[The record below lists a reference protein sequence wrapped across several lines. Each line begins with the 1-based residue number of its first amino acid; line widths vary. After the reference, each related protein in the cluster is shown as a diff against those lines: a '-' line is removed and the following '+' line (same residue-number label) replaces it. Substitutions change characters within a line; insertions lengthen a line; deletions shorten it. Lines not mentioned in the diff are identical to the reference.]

1 MIATSGFRRSPR
13 RPAATLVESAFVIA
27 LFLLFLFGILE
38 YCRYIMFLHVSTNAI
53 RDAARYA
60 SVNVDKPA
68 NFPTTNFTQGAVTY
82 PSIESYALNRLGGL
96 DRMLDAGFTIQVFPC
111 DPTQLALTPPV
122 IAPKGGTIGA
132 TAWNAASFTERI
144 CVRLTGTYRMY
155 LPSFLLPTP
164 TINVNIAS
172 VVGSEG

>member
-1 MIATSGFRRSPR
+1 
-13 RPAATLVESAFVIA
+13 
-27 LFLLFLFGILE
+27 
-38 YCRYIMFLHVSTNAI
+38 MFLHVSTNAI